1 MKLIA
6 FVLLTLGGLLAGM
19 VIGFASVPPDHW
31 GRESRLIHL
40 VWGAISGTVAG
51 MAVCFIGFWLTNDK
65 KKE

>member
-6 FVLLTLGGLLAGM
+6 FVLLTLLGSWAGLA
-19 VIGFASVPPDHW
+19 IGLVSAPPTNW
-31 GRESRLIHL
+31 GQDLRGLHL
-40 VWGAISGTVAG
+40 VLSAISGTVAG